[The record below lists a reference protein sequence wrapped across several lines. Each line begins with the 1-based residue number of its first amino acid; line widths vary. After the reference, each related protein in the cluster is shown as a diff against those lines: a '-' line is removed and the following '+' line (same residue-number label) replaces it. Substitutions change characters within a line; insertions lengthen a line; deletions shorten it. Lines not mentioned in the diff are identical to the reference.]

1 MDLFRYF
8 HPHHHPRLR
17 QVPLRLQEL
26 GELELAAIELGRAI
40 RRAQIRSENR
50 FTPTTHP
57 TSEITPER
65 LEEIASSLDFAAN
78 KLAGLVHLHPGDS
91 VDDMERL
98 IGERKSISGWEN
110 WSRIVKER
118 LNDSIIL
125 RKALGCFVAL
135 PFIDY

>member
-17 QVPLRLQEL
+17 RVPLRLQEL
-26 GELELAAIELGRAI
+26 GELELAAKELCRAL

-50 FTPTTHP
+50 FGPNALP
-57 TSEITPER
+57 NGEISAEK
-65 LEEIASSLDFAAN
+65 LAEVASSLDFASN
-78 KLAGLVHLHPGDS
+78 RLLALMHQHPGDS

-98 IGERKSISGWEN
+98 IEERKSISGWEN

-125 RKALGCFVAL
+125 RKAAGCLIAIPFVN
-135 PFIDY
+135 Y

>member
-17 QVPLRLQEL
+17 RVPLRLQEL
-26 GELELAAIELGRAI
+26 GELELAAKELSRAL

-50 FTPTTHP
+50 FGQSALHIT
-57 TSEITPER
+57 EISPEK
-65 LEEIASSLDFAAN
+65 LAEIASSLDFASSRLSA
-78 KLAGLVHLHPGDS
+78 LMHLHPGDS
-91 VDDMERL
+91 AHDMERL
-98 IGERKSISGWEN
+98 IEERKSISGWEN

-125 RKALGCFVAL
+125 RKAAG
-135 PFIDY
+135 

>member
-17 QVPLRLQEL
+17 RVPLRLQEL
-26 GELELAAIELGRAI
+26 GELELAAKELSRAL

-50 FTPTTHP
+50 FAPTALP
-57 TSEITPER
+57 NGEVSAEKLAEIV
-65 LEEIASSLDFAAN
+65 SSLDFAVN
-78 KLAGLVHLHPGDS
+78 RLSTLIHLHPGDS

-98 IGERKSISGWEN
+98 IEERKAISGWEN

-125 RKALGCFVAL
+125 RKAAG
-135 PFIDY
+135 

>member
-17 QVPLRLQEL
+17 RVPLRLQEL
-26 GELELAAIELGRAI
+26 GELELAAIELGRAL

-50 FTPTTHP
+50 FAPSTIP
-57 TSEITPER
+57 TSEITPEK
-65 LEEIASSLDFAAN
+65 LAEIVSSLDFATN
-78 KLAGLVHLHPGDS
+78 RLAALIHLHPGDS
-91 VDDMERL
+91 VDDMEHL
-98 IGERKSISGWEN
+98 IKERKLISGWEN

-125 RKALGCFVAL
+125 RKAAG
-135 PFIDY
+135 